1 MSALQYVFG
10 AVLIILAVFLIIVV
24 LLQESRSAGLSG
36 AISGGADTFFGKS
49 KGRTMEQKLV
59 KLTRISYTW
68 HYDFLYVQV
77 LIQIKQRTR
86 QVAPAICFFYELYNV

>member
-59 KLTRISYTW
+59 KLTRVS
-68 HYDFLYVQV
+68 
-77 LIQIKQRTR
+77 
-86 QVAPAICFFYELYNV
+86 AIAFFILTLGITIFFMFKY

>member
-1 MSALQYVFG
+1 MSALQYVLG
-10 AVLIILAVFLIIVV
+10 AVLIILAIFLIIVV

-59 KLTRISYTW
+59 KLTKIS
-68 HYDFLYVQV
+68 
-77 LIQIKQRTR
+77 
-86 QVAPAICFFYELYNV
+86 AIVFFILTLGITIFFMFKY

>member
-10 AVLIILAVFLIIVV
+10 AVLIILAIFLIIVV

-59 KLTRISYTW
+59 KLTKIS
-68 HYDFLYVQV
+68 
-77 LIQIKQRTR
+77 
-86 QVAPAICFFYELYNV
+86 AIAFFILTIFFMFKY

>member
-10 AVLIILAVFLIIVV
+10 EVLIILSIFLIIVV

-59 KLTRISYTW
+59 KLTKIS
-68 HYDFLYVQV
+68 
-77 LIQIKQRTR
+77 
-86 QVAPAICFFYELYNV
+86 AIVFFILTLGITIFFMFKY

>member
-10 AVLIILAVFLIIVV
+10 AILIILAIFLIIVV

-59 KLTRISYTW
+59 KLTRIS
-68 HYDFLYVQV
+68 
-77 LIQIKQRTR
+77 
-86 QVAPAICFFYELYNV
+86 AIVFFILTLGITIFFMFKY

>member
-1 MSALQYVFG
+1 MSALQYIFG
-10 AVLIILAVFLIIVV
+10 AILIILAVFLIIVV

-59 KLTRISYTW
+59 KLTKIS
-68 HYDFLYVQV
+68 
-77 LIQIKQRTR
+77 
-86 QVAPAICFFYELYNV
+86 AIAFFILTLGITIFFMFKY

>member
-1 MSALQYVFG
+1 MSALQYVLG
-10 AVLIILAVFLIIVV
+10 AVLIILAIFPIIVV

-59 KLTRISYTW
+59 KLTKIS
-68 HYDFLYVQV
+68 
-77 LIQIKQRTR
+77 
-86 QVAPAICFFYELYNV
+86 AIAFFILTLGVTIYFMFAY